1 MALLIERKAL
11 GRADGIIST
20 DLSDKMNALE
30 AEQKYADDGSFDL
43 GRMRL
48 WIEEYSKLAARGA
61 EIDRLAHEDRTI
73 DTPSGPVAVRVYNP
87 DERAPALVFVHG
99 GGWVMG
105 GVRSHDHIARWI
117 AAETGGQVIQVE
129 YSLAPEHP
137 YPIAILEIVAVLGAL
152 IAETR
157 GEPIM
162 VGGDSA
168 GANLAAMAILRLPK
182 SLRSRIAGFVSIYG
196 AYAPE
201 MNLSSH
207 RLYGDGRFGLSEP
220 QMRWFWNL
228 YAPQL
233 PPEARAKE
241 LSPLTADLA
250 DFPPT
255 LCVGAECDLLLDD
268 TLAFYGE
275 LTKARNDVSLSLWSS
290 LPHGCMHFVGAVA
303 SVTEA
308 AGSIVQYVKARGF
321 GLEGRPAAP
330 AVQALA
336 NAQAGWERGRA
347 GGVPNEA
354 GLLDVEPLFSSSRSR
369 LHGSLAHR
377 IAGDIIK
384 GATPSGSLL
393 PREESA
399 SEAFGVSRSAYREA
413 IRTLAAKGMVS
424 ALPKVGTRVAPRSS
438 WHILDPDV
446 LEWHFDL
453 APDEGFIRDLFELR
467 KIVEPSAAALAAL
480 RRNDVQLARLADALS
495 RMARANPRTG
505 AWLNAIVAFH
515 HELLIAG
522 RNEALSSLW
531 PAIQT
536 TLRWSIRLQMMLPT
550 LSLAHDPVAAPAR
563 VFEKVASQSAEGA
576 LTETALLVDAALA
589 DTLSHLQRINAI
601 RTA

>member
-1 MALLIERKAL
+1 MALLIERKAI
-11 GRADGIIST
+11 GRTDGIIST

-43 GRMRL
+43 ARMRL
-48 WIEEYSKLAARGA
+48 WIDEYSKLAARGA
-61 EIDRLAHEDRTI
+61 EIQGLAHEDKTI
-73 DTPSGPVAVRVYNP
+73 DTPLGPVAIRVYNP

-117 AAETGGQVIQVE
+117 AAETGVRVVQIE

-137 YPIAILEIVAVLGAL
+137 YPAAIHEIVAVLGA
-152 IAETR
+152 IMAEPR
-157 GEPIM
+157 GAPIM

-168 GANLAAMAILRLPK
+168 GANLAASAILRLPRT
-182 SLRSRIAGFVSIYG
+182 LRSRIAGFVSIYG

-275 LTKARNDVSLSLWSS
+275 LTKAGNDVSLSLWSS
-290 LPHGCMHFVGAVA
+290 LPHGCMHFVGAVG

-308 AGSIVQYVKARGF
+308 AGSIVQYVKARGR
-321 GLEGRPAAP
+321 GQAGRPSAP
-330 AVQALA
+330 AVEALA
-336 NAQAGWERGRA
+336 NLDAGWERGRA
-347 GGVPNEA
+347 GPALNEA
-354 GLLDVEPLFSSSRSR
+354 ALLDVEPLFSSSRSR
-369 LHGSLAHR
+369 LHGSLAHK

-384 GATPSGSLL
+384 GATPAGSLL

-424 ALPKVGTRVAPRSS
+424 ALPKVGTRVAPRSG

-453 APDEGFIRDLFELR
+453 APDEAFIRDLFELR

-480 RRNDVQLARLADALS
+480 RRNDVQLSRLADALS
-495 RMARANPRTG
+495 RMARTNPRTG

-550 LSLAHDPVAAPAR
+550 LSLAHDPVADHAR
-563 VFEKVASQSAEGA
+563 VFEKVASHSAEGA

-589 DTLSHLQRINAI
+589 DTLSHLQRMNAI